1 MSFNPF
7 SLLLG
12 PVINTVEMV
21 IDNVILD
28 SVYPKRGSIV
38 YCDLAFGYAEHSGIY
53 IGDGKIVHL
62 NGNGLVKV
70 VSPKQFIEGKSAISI
85 YVSCDSDA
93 CSVGSNRAA
102 NRAEAWLDHQRDYN
116 VILDNCHQ
124 FTSACLTGDLENCD
138 NFMRML
144 KWTAEEKIGAKKW
157 RLWQLSHDE
166 LF

>member
-1 MSFNPF
+1 MALNPF

-12 PVINTVEMV
+12 PLINTVEMV

-28 SVYPKRGSIV
+28 EVYPKRGSIV
-38 YCDLAFGYAEHSGIY
+38 YCDLAFGYAEHSGVY
-53 IGDGKIVHL
+53 IGDGRIVHL
-62 NGNGLVKV
+62 NGNGVVKA
-70 VSPKQFIEGKSAISI
+70 VSPKKFIDGKTAINI

-93 CSVGSNRAA
+93 CAVGCNRVAD
-102 NRAEAWLDHQRDYN
+102 RAESWLDHQRDYN

-124 FTSACLTGDLENCD
+124 FTSACLTGDLANSD
-138 NFMRML
+138 NFMRLL

-157 RLWQLSHDE
+157 RLWKLSSDE